1 METTLERELKL
12 EPPDGFSLARLAPR
26 LNGYVLAPAE
36 WRRLHTVYWDTEDL
50 RLTRWGCSLRFRLH
64 DGWTLKLPVPR
75 EGDALHRE
83 EHEFPGDGDA
93 VPAGALDLATAYLR
107 GAVPHP
113 VAELRTLRTARC
125 IRDSGG
131 NEIAEVV
138 EDDVRVVAGT
148 HVVRRFRQI
157 EIELAGETPDGVLDA
172 LAELLRAEGA
182 GAPDPTPKD
191 VRALGGIAAEPEIV
205 VPRLRARSRAEDVVR
220 AAFAASAERIVRYD
234 ARLRLQADAAAIHD
248 ARVAVRR
255 MRSDLRTL
263 LPVLDR
269 AWACALR
276 DRLRR
281 VGDELSAA
289 RDGDVL
295 LERLARDAERLPDAD
310 RRRAEDLFA
319 RFRAERDRAYGRV
332 RAMLREPFYVTLIA
346 DVVEAAKRPALNAR
360 AEERACDVVV
370 AIMRGAWKPLRK
382 AVRERSQPPSDRE
395 LHRIRIKAKGARYAA
410 DALAPVVG
418 KPARRFAEAVEEVQ
432 TVLGEEH
439 DAVVACER
447 LHRES
452 ANGDIAFVAGELAA
466 LEYGAALRAR
476 DAWPPVWRAVARRKR
491 RFWTT

>member
-26 LNGYVLAPAE
+26 LDEYVLAPPE
-36 WRRLHTVYWDTEDL
+36 WRRLHTVYWDTGDL

-75 EGDALHRE
+75 NGDALRRE
-83 EHEFPGDGDA
+83 EHEFPGGPDA

-107 GAVPHP
+107 GAAPHP
-113 VAELRTLRTARC
+113 VAELRTLRTARGVH
-125 IRDSGG
+125 DAGG
-131 NEIAEVV
+131 NEVAEVV

-148 HVVRRFRQI
+148 KVLRRFRQI
-157 EIELAGETPDGVLDA
+157 EIELAGEAPDDILDA
-172 LAELLRAEGA
+172 IADLLRAEGA
-182 GAPDPTPKD
+182 GVPDPTPKD
-191 VRALGGIAAEPEIV
+191 VRALGGIAEEPEIV

-220 AAFAASAERIVRYD
+220 AALGESAERIVRYD
-234 ARLRLQADAAAIHD
+234 ARLRLHADAAAIHD

-263 LPVLDR
+263 LPVLDH

-276 DRLRR
+276 DRMRR

-310 RRRAEDLFA
+310 RRRAEELFA
-319 RFRAERDRAYGRV
+319 RFRAERDAAYARV
-332 RAMLREPFYVTLIA
+332 RAMLREPFYVAFVT

-360 AEERACDVVV
+360 ADERACDLVGIV
-370 AIMRGAWKPLRK
+370 MCGAWKPLRK

-418 KPARRFAEAVEEVQ
+418 KPARRFAEAVEALQ

-439 DAVVACER
+439 DAMVACER
-447 LHRES
+447 LHKEAAS
-452 ANGDIAFVAGELAA
+452 GDTAFVAGELAA

-476 DAWPPVWRAVARRKR
+476 DAWPGVWRAAARRKR
-491 RFWTT
+491 RFWKT